1 MSGAGKGHDKMT
13 SEQNLLL
20 ANVLSYLLEPDCDM
34 IISTLSHELT

>member
-13 SEQNLLL
+13 SEQDLLL
-20 ANVLSYLLEPDCDM
+20 SNVLSYLEPDCDM